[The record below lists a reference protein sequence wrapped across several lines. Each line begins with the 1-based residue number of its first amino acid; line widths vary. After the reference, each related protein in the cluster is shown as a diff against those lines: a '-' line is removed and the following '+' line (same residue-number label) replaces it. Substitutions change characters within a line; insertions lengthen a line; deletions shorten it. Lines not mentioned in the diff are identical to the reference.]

1 MSGDN
6 PGGAPNLVLTQ
17 KAPPTHSGHAV
28 KSQRNASFAG
38 PPPSPS
44 DVSIGINL
52 GIRIKTAQ
60 TPTLVISSKATV
72 TSIPLTQLG
81 PADPVV
87 GDLNTGL
94 GVAAD
99 EKWVAYNLTWKK
111 SYKLKF
117 ESDLTL
123 DPFDTIIGD
132 NGFQVVT
139 TAFCHDTQT
148 FSGGVY
154 SYAISVLPGKN
165 SSGFPLS
172 MGSTTSAAKKSASG
186 KKTVKAKAKAKRRG
200 APKRKARR

>member
-6 PGGAPNLVLTQ
+6 PGGSPNLVLTQ

-28 KSQRNASFAG
+28 KSQRNANFAG
-38 PPPSPS
+38 PPPA
-44 DVSIGINL
+44 DENIGIKL
-52 GIRIKTAQ
+52 GIRIKAAQ
-60 TPTLVISSKATV
+60 TPTLEIKPKATG
-72 TSIPLTQLG
+72 TSIPLTQL
-81 PADPVV
+81 AADDPVV
-87 GDLNTGL
+87 QDLKTAL

-99 EKWVAYNLTWKK
+99 EKWVAYHLTWQK

-123 DPFDTIIGD
+123 DPFDTIIKD

-148 FSGGVY
+148 FTGGVY

-172 MGSTTSAAKKSASG
+172 MGSTTSTPTKSSSG
-186 KKTVKAKAKAKRRG
+186 KKKTVKAKAKSRSAPRRR
-200 APKRKARR
+200 PRR

>member
-28 KSQRNASFAG
+28 KSQRNANFAG
-38 PPPSPS
+38 PPPS

-52 GIRIKTAQ
+52 GIRIKAAQ
-60 TPTLVISSKATV
+60 TPTLVISSKATG
-72 TSIPLTQLG
+72 TAIPLTQLG
-81 PADPVV
+81 STDPVV
-87 GDLNTGL
+87 GDLNTAL

-123 DPFDTIIGD
+123 DPFDTIISD

-139 TAFCHDTQT
+139 TALCHDTQT

-172 MGSTTSAAKKSASG
+172 MGSATSAAKKSSSG
-186 KKTVKAKAKAKRRG
+186 KKKAVKAKAKRRG